1 MVSLN
6 YLLGRPLIASD
17 FLKRTVTLLE
27 TKCCCFRIDE
37 NVVLGYQEK
46 VSYYFRKS
54 NTKVFLSGNSKVRK
68 NVGKGQVR
76 VRMTEQITRIWLSQ
90 TLTYRVGKALQMA

>member
-6 YLLGRPLIASD
+6 YLLGRPVIVFD
-17 FLKRTVTLLE
+17 FLKRIVTLLE

-54 NTKVFLSGNSKVRK
+54 NTKVFLEKKSRMWA
-68 NVGKGQVR
+68 R
-76 VRMTEQITRIWLSQ
+76 V
-90 TLTYRVGKALQMA
+90 KFALE

>member
-1 MVSLN
+1 MVSQN
-6 YLLGRPLIASD
+6 YLLRRPAIASD
-17 FLKRTVTLLE
+17 FLKRIVTLLE

-54 NTKVFLSGNSKVRK
+54 NIKLFLSGNSKVRK
-68 NVGKGQVR
+68 NLGKGQVR
-76 VRMTEQITRIWLSQ
+76 VRMTKQIKRIWLSL
-90 TLTYRVGKALQMA
+90 TLTYRV